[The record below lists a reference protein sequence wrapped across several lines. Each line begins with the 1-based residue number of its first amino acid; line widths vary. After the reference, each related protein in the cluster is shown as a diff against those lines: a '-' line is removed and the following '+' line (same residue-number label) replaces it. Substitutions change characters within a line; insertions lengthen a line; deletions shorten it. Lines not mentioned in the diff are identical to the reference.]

1 MKSAFYTVL
10 ATSVLFATAAQAQSD
25 LLTVYG
31 KANLSLQL
39 SKSDETA
46 TDLKSNSSRF
56 GIKGE
61 AKLENNLIAIYQVE
75 LGVDFADES
84 KEKNITARNQYVGLK
99 GNFGQVRLGR
109 MDTAHKLAQG
119 KIDLFN
125 DYNADIKR
133 LFSGEIRANDSVT
146 YISPSYNQ
154 FSLGVTYLTQ
164 AENDAAERDSA
175 GLSTALMYGDKN
187 LKKNTLYSAV
197 ALDNDVKGEDR
208 IRFVV
213 QKALGRFTF
222 GAVAQR
228 QKNNNSD
235 ESASGFLLNAAYQ
248 SGAFKYKIQHQLIN
262 DDSDRSTSSIGVDYK
277 LGSAT
282 KAFAWLTYDDQY
294 ENNNIIIQDS
304 RNTIAIGLEHKF

>member
-1 MKSAFYTVL
+1 MKSVFYTAL
-10 ATSVLFATAAQAQSD
+10 ATSVFLTTAAQAQSD

-39 SKSDETA
+39 SESDETA

-61 AKLENNLIAIYQVE
+61 AKLDNGLTAIYQAE
-75 LGVDFADES
+75 FGVDFADES
-84 KEKNITARNQYVGLK
+84 KEKNITARNQYLGLK
-99 GNFGQVRLGR
+99 GDFGQVRLGR

-119 KIDLFN
+119 KVDLFN

-133 LFSGEIRANDSVT
+133 LFSGEIRANDSVS

-154 FSLGVTYLTQ
+154 FSFGVTYLTQ
-164 AENDAAERDSA
+164 EENDSAELDSA
-175 GLSTALMYGDKN
+175 GLSTAVMYGDKN
-187 LKKNTLYSAV
+187 LKKSSLYSAL
-197 ALDNDVKGEDR
+197 ALDKDVKGEDR
-208 IRFVV
+208 IRFVL
-213 QKALGRFTF
+213 QKALGQFTV
-222 GAVAQR
+222 GAIAQR
-228 QKNNNSD
+228 QKDNNTGEAD
-235 ESASGFLLNAAYQ
+235 TGFLLNAAYQ

-282 KAFAWLTYDDQY
+282 KAFAWYSFDDHY
-294 ENNNIIIQDS
+294 ENNDIVIQDS
-304 RNTIAIGLEHKF
+304 RNTIAVGLEHKF